1 MDTLTNENYH
11 SPEMNKKYLSVS
23 QVKDFLGTLA
33 MRGCE
38 NYALAR
44 INGEWEMEKTPALL
58 VGGYVDAS
66 FEGTLDVFK
75 AQNPSIFTQKG
86 ELKSEYK
93 MANDIIA
100 RVERDPYW
108 MKYMSGE
115 KQVIMTGE
123 LFGAKWKIKIDSLI
137 RKVCITDLKVM
148 RDDIRRSFW
157 VKDLGQHVS
166 WLEYWDYTLQA
177 AVYQKI
183 VQINTGDLLPFYIA
197 AVTKE
202 KHPDHEILGFTN
214 KELEERLFMV
224 APNIN
229 RILSLKSGEVKADSC
244 GVCDWC
250 KEHKVCEKPIH
261 FSELILSI

>member
-1 MDTLTNENYH
+1 MKLTPETYH
-11 SPEMNKKYLSVS
+11 SVEANREYLSVS
-23 QVKDFLGTLA
+23 QIKDFCGTMA

-38 NYALAR
+38 RYALAR
-44 INGEWEMEKTPALL
+44 INGEWEVEKTPALL

-75 AQNPSIFTQKG
+75 AQNPQIFTQKG
-86 ELKSEYK
+86 ELKAEYK
-93 MANDIIA
+93 MANDIIS

-108 MKYMSGE
+108 MKFMSGE
-115 KQVIMTGE
+115 KQVIFTGE

-137 RKVCITDLKVM
+137 RNVCLVDLKVM

-177 AVYQKI
+177 AVYQEI
-183 VQINTGDLLPFYIA
+183 TRQNLGDRLPFYIA

-202 KHPDHEILGFTN
+202 KHPDHEIIGFTDA
-214 KELEERLFMV
+214 ELSDRISLLK
-224 APNIN
+224 PNIA
-229 RILSLKSGEVKADSC
+229 RILSLKNGEEKPEKC

-250 KEHKVCEKPIH
+250 KEHKTCEKPVH
-261 FSELILSI
+261 FSELLLSI